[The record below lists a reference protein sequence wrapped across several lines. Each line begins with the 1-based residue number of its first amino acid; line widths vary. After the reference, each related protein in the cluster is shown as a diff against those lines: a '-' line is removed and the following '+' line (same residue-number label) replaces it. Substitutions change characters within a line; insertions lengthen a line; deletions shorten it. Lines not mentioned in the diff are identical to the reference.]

1 MPNNNVPI
9 AKEIK
14 AILIGT
20 ESEFIIYFI
29 FKSTL
34 NFKVVKQIFL
44 VMTFVLIF
52 QVLRCGL
59 EKLSDLIL

>member
-34 NFKVVKQIFL
+34 NFKVMKQIFL

-52 QVLRCGL
+52 QVLQYVLG
-59 EKLSDLIL
+59 KLFVRA